1 MILYVLLIY
10 SFYRLRVNTDKVYI
24 FFSKPWHKIVLFFL
38 EAYATFSVTGMYMLD
53 SSVEY
58 GVVYS
63 NIVYFILSYIWIRP
77 VVFLMLSL
85 LFSLE
90 CKDKTN
96 IIRLEKT
103 STRIILICF
112 IMLPCI
118 LFLIAFNPAITSW
131 DSEFFYDHARRIG
144 EPDFSMSDWHP
155 PFYVFILSILIR
167 ICDHPSF
174 LVILQCLY
182 FSTVFVDGILYFAGK
197 GISKKILAVIYCF
210 IAFGISNIIQM
221 VTIWHDIPYMISI
234 LWLTILLIKYVLDTK
249 RYENRWGWYLQV
261 VIALVFT
268 ALFRQNGIMPVMA
281 VIIFLPVVFKKW
293 KKMLAVSV
301 FSFLMIVLVKQPLY
315 KEMGVYDAPQLKFF
329 ALAND
334 ILYCYYNGDE
344 ISDEAMEIVNKITF
358 YDPENFEFSA
368 NYVMYNGAEPS
379 GYSVTEFLK
388 IYMDNVIRNPRDA
401 LMAVLIRNSVLW
413 SIAKPQDEIAGLV
426 NYLGERN
433 TYEISVYPFRQ
444 PNILTEIFSD
454 VCNVVSDN
462 SVLFIL
468 YWRTGLYHLFLFFI
482 MGVFITKIEKEKGLI
497 YMIPFVPAVMNLTAL
512 FIASGW
518 SDYRYFWP
526 SMSMSLFLICYFI
539 KVKEGWMHVE

>member
-24 FFSKPWHKIVLFFL
+24 FFSKPWHKIVLFFW

-249 RYENRWGWYLQV
+249 RYENRWGWYLQA

-281 VIIFLPVVFKKW
+281 VIIF
-293 KKMLAVSV
+293 
-301 FSFLMIVLVKQPLY
+301 
-315 KEMGVYDAPQLKFF
+315 
-329 ALAND
+329 
-334 ILYCYYNGDE
+334 
-344 ISDEAMEIVNKITF
+344 
-358 YDPENFEFSA
+358 
-368 NYVMYNGAEPS
+368 
-379 GYSVTEFLK
+379 
-388 IYMDNVIRNPRDA
+388 
-401 LMAVLIRNSVLW
+401 
-413 SIAKPQDEIAGLV
+413 
-426 NYLGERN
+426 
-433 TYEISVYPFRQ
+433 
-444 PNILTEIFSD
+444 
-454 VCNVVSDN
+454 
-462 SVLFIL
+462 
-468 YWRTGLYHLFLFFI
+468 
-482 MGVFITKIEKEKGLI
+482 
-497 YMIPFVPAVMNLTAL
+497 
-512 FIASGW
+512 
-518 SDYRYFWP
+518 
-526 SMSMSLFLICYFI
+526 
-539 KVKEGWMHVE
+539 